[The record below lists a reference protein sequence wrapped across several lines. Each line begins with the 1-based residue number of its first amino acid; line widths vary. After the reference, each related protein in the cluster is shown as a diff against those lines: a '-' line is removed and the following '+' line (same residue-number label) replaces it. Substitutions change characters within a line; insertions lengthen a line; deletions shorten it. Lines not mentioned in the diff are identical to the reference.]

1 MMDSLLICF
10 TLWQFDG
17 LGYHGTKI
25 IIFNLWF
32 NDDENLE
39 LDFDTDPEVVFF
51 VIDFTDFGLP
61 SVIIF
66 FYLFQ

>member
-1 MMDSLLICF
+1 MLDILFF

-17 LGYHGTKI
+17 IGYHGTKI

-32 NDDENLE
+32 NDDGNLE

-51 VIDFTDFGLP
+51 VLLIL
-61 SVIIF
+61 
-66 FYLFQ
+66 LFLVCNLL